1 MKVSILTYHD
11 EDNYG
16 ATLQAYATYKTIEE
30 IGFEVEFIDL
40 KLCNPNGI
48 LFKLL
53 LALKRA
59 KFNRFRKKHFKNL
72 TRTYLSVEELQSD
85 PPKSDCYLVGS
96 DQTWNTNIS
105 KSLASAFFLDFG
117 PDNVR
122 RISYASSFG
131 MDHFVETENLKTP
144 KVQKLLSRFKSV
156 LVREDDAVNICT
168 SLWGINA
175 KQVLDPVLL
184 FENYDFLFSHKRTEK
199 NQLALYKIY
208 PDDLFYDKSQ
218 LIAESLKV
226 RAKSIGSLRQK
237 KGIDCPYPCGI
248 EEWIN
253 QIAASKYV
261 LTDSF
266 HGTVLSILY
275 RRQFVVY
282 VTNPDKV
289 SRLRSL
295 LDLLELSDRIC
306 NPQTK
311 IEDILALLNAPID
324 YDYVAKILS
333 VLRDESLNLLKKA
346 LE

>member
-30 IGFEVEFIDL
+30 LGYEVEFIDL
-40 KLCNPNGI
+40 KLSNANGV

-53 LALKRA
+53 LALKRVR
-59 KFNRFRKKHFKNL
+59 FNRFRKKHFKNL
-72 TRTYLSVEELQSD
+72 TRTYLSVEELQAD

-117 PDNVR
+117 PDNVLR
-122 RISYASSFG
+122 VSYASSFG
-131 MDHFVETENLKTP
+131 MDHFVETDNLKIS
-144 KVQKLLSRFKSV
+144 KVKKLLSRFKSV
-156 LVREDDAVNICT
+156 LVREDDAVKICA

-175 KQVLDPVLL
+175 RQVLDPVLL
-184 FENYDFLFSHKRTEK
+184 FENYDFLFPKRKE
-199 NQLALYKIY
+199 NNRLALYKIY
-208 PDDLFYDKSQ
+208 PDDLFYDKAR
-218 LIAESLKV
+218 LIADTLEV

-237 KGIDCPYPCGI
+237 KGIECPYPCGI
-248 EEWIN
+248 EEWIS
-253 QIAASKYV
+253 QIASSKYV

-282 VTNPDKV
+282 VTNPDKI

-295 LDLLELSDRIC
+295 LDLLGLSERIC
-306 NPQTK
+306 NSQTSL
-311 IEDILALLNAPID
+311 EDIIGLLNKPID
-324 YDYVAKILS
+324 YNHVSGILS
-333 VLRDESLNLLKKA
+333 VLRDESLSLLKNT
-346 LE
+346 LG